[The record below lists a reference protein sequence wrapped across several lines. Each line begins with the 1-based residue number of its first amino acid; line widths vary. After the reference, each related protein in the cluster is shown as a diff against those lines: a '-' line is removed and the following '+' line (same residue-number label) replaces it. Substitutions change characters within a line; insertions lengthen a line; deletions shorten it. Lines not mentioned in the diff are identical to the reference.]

1 MTSAVYGMLD
11 AFHLATRVASK
22 LEGSAWGES
31 LVRVVTSGGRTVH
44 GYGGYP
50 IASQGKLRAAA
61 TSDVVVVAPMLGDV
75 EAVLARQRAV
85 IAWLSALAPRPSVL
99 AAACTG
105 TFFLAEAG
113 LLDGRRVTTNPL
125 FRELFAARYPAA
137 RVENDARVV
146 DDGDVICAASTSS
159 VLDLAVHI
167 IDRFGGHDL
176 ALATAKAL
184 FIDKNPGSQRP
195 YLFFVAPRDHGDA
208 QVLHAQEWIERNH
221 ARSIEVS
228 DIARASHM
236 SLRNLSRRL
245 RSATGFAP
253 SDYLRAVRLEAAKRL
268 LDTSEFTQD
277 EIANQVGYTDPRA
290 FSRAFRVR
298 FGISPGA
305 YRRRFGPLVGYHP
318 RL

>member
-11 AFHLATRVASK
+11 AFHLAARLASK
-22 LEGSAWGES
+22 VAGSGWGEPD
-31 LVRVVTSGGRTVH
+31 VRVVTSGGRTVQ
-44 GYGGYP
+44 GYGGHP
-50 IASQGKLRAAA
+50 IASHGKLSVAAV
-61 TSDVVVVAPMLGDV
+61 SDIVIVAPMLGDI
-75 EAVLARQRAV
+75 EAVLARQHAV
-85 IAWLSALAPRPSVL
+85 VAWLSALAPRPAVL

-137 RVENDARVV
+137 RLENDARVV
-146 DDGDVICAASTSS
+146 DDGTVVCAASTSS
-159 VLDLAVHI
+159 VLDLAVHLV
-167 IDRFGGHDL
+167 DRFGGHDL

-208 QVLHAQEWIERNH
+208 QVLGAQEWIEQNH
-221 ARSIEVS
+221 ARSIEVG
-228 DIARASHM
+228 DIARANGM

-245 RSATGFAP
+245 QSATGLAP
-253 SDYLRAVRLEAAKRL
+253 SDYLRAVRLESAKRL
-268 LDTSEFTQD
+268 LDRSDLAHED
-277 EIANQVGYTDPRA
+277 IANQVGYADPRA

-305 YRRRFGPLVGYHP
+305 YRRRFGSVVG
-318 RL
+318 